1 MAVRTIRIVSC
12 SSACR
17 PRWYPPTPTSDTSSP
32 VRPSGRYGIPLRTAP
47 AAVAALAPAIPP
59 MVCQLLDRSLVAPRS
74 HAACQEPVRQ
84 RAPQVPEPE
93 RLGPPAP
100 PRVRGQAEA
109 SSAEGWAQL
118 HAPRQTTDAEPDLG
132 LRRFP
137 FERRGGAPQPSPRRR
152 HDGHAPGEWGRALV
166 RRGRRDAPV
175 VVPAG

>member
-32 VRPSGRYGIPLRTAP
+32 VRPSGRYGVQLRTAP
-47 AAVAALAPAIPP
+47 AALAALAPAIPP
-59 MVCQLLDRSLVAPRS
+59 MVCHLLDRSLVAPRS

-93 RLGPPAP
+93 RLGPPVP

-109 SSAEGWAQL
+109 SSAEGRAQL
-118 HAPRQTTDAEPDLG
+118 YAPRQTTDAEQDQG
-132 LRRFP
+132 LRRFH
-137 FERRGGAPQPSPRRR
+137 FERPAAVPHPPPPHSPPLPPTAKHAQPLLHR
-152 HDGHAPGEWGRALV
+152 
-166 RRGRRDAPV
+166 
-175 VVPAG
+175 